1 MRRPYLTPDTRERAR
16 EAEADR
22 AFSASE
28 GTTPAGL
35 DPPMCHTP
43 SLEASKKTPAGH
55 VSVRIEGEH
64 PADVPFMFE
73 RVQERAP
80 AAAGV
85 SALVH
90 IAVFAVLLGLRCG
103 GPTPS
108 TTNAAGAQ
116 AFPKGIIW
124 IAQAGPG
131 GGGGGGGNAMKE
143 PPRKAELPGR
153 DKLTVAVEKPKTA
166 ALQPPQPEPSSLA
179 PPIAQLDI
187 SALRTAAGTE
197 VLAGAID
204 GVPGG
209 LSQGPG
215 KGGGAGTGNGTGE
228 GPGKGPGVG
237 PGSGGNS
244 GGGPVRP
251 GTAGLEDPRPVRQVK
266 PAYTAEAMRAKI
278 QGMVAIECV
287 VTPDGRVADLQIVR
301 SLDPIFGLD
310 REAMKAARQWRF
322 IPGTLKGQP
331 VPVLVRI
338 ELDFALQ

>member
-1 MRRPYLTPDTRERAR
+1 M
-16 EAEADR
+16 
-22 AFSASE
+22 S
-28 GTTPAGL
+28 
-35 DPPMCHTP
+35 HTP
-43 SLEASKKTPAGH
+43 SLEASKKTPLGH
-55 VSVRIEGEH
+55 VSVHIEGEH

-73 RVQERAP
+73 RVQKRAP

-90 IAVFAVLLGLRCG
+90 IAVFAVLLGLRYG
-103 GPTPS
+103 GPTVP
-108 TTNAAGAQ
+108 TTNAVVAQ
-116 AFPKGIIW
+116 ELPKGIIW
-124 IAQAGPG
+124 IAQAGP
-131 GGGGGGGNAMKE
+131 GGGGGNAMKE

-153 DKLTVAVEKPKTA
+153 DKLTVAVEKPKA
-166 ALQPPQPEPSSLA
+166 VALQPPQPKPSNLA
-179 PPIAQLDI
+179 SPIAQLDI
-187 SALRTAAGTE
+187 SALKTAAGTE
-197 VLAGAID
+197 VLPGAID
-204 GVPGG
+204 GAPGG

-215 KGGGAGTGNGTGE
+215 NGGGAGTGNGTGD

-237 PGSGGNS
+237 PGSDGNR
-244 GGGPVRP
+244 GGGRVRP
-251 GTAGLEDPRPVRQVK
+251 GAAGLEDPRPIRQVK

-287 VTPDGRVADLQIVR
+287 VMPDGTVADLQIVR